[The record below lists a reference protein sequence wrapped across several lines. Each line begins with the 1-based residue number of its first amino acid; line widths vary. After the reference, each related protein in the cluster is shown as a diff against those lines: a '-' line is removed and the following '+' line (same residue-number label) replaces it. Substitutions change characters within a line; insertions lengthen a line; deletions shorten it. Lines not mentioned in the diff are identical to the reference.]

1 MLVGYIMKP
10 KEGYGY
16 LDTATRFASESCAST
31 PDDFDSLD
39 VHVYNIDPDS
49 FKMKLAYPLPLFGRD
64 TSITCSFLNL
74 DIRRNQCASTNQDLR
89 RLWRRT
95 KQFHVIFL

>member
-1 MLVGYIMKP
+1 M
-10 KEGYGY
+10 
-16 LDTATRFASESCAST
+16 DTATRFASESCAST

-95 KQFHVIFL
+95 KQFHEIFL